1 MAGDSANDLPLFPCA
16 DVRFAPRD
24 AAAEVL
30 ARADHVVAAA
40 YYRSEGAEAMR
51 QITDLFHEKK
61 MNRVVLTGMGSS
73 LYAMDTVLSYLTGHG
88 IPALSYSSFEL
99 SRFQFGPTW
108 VKDH

>member
-1 MAGDSANDLPLFPCA
+1 MNSFLQEVITQGDYLKKT
-16 DVRFAPRD
+16 
-24 AAAEVL
+24 
-30 ARADHVVAAA
+30 AA

-99 SRFQFGPTW
+99 SRFQFGQLDGRTL
-108 VKDH
+108 VIAVSQSGNSA